1 MTSALKPQPNG
12 EHPIVAWI
20 GIFAIVVAI
29 LLILWA
35 RFEVHGTQDLEQ
47 ALSQDAAAPG
57 AVKPMPSPDADKR
70 ERETKVDD
78 AVAAGRWA
86 AGFSP

>member
-1 MTSALKPQPNG
+1 MAPALRTDTDP
-12 EHPIVAWI
+12 EHPVAAWI
-20 GIFAIVVAI
+20 GIAAVAIAI

-35 RFEVHGTQDLEQ
+35 RIEVHGTHDLKQ
-47 ALSQDAAAPG
+47 ALSADEPSPSAH
-57 AVKPMPSPDADKR
+57 KRKPSPDADKAGR
-70 ERETKVDD
+70 ATEVDD